1 MRPPYYIKF
10 NAKNIILCY
19 YVASRKYMKKEFEKQ
34 FASSLSVFSNSL
46 IIVLKLIAGVVSG
59 SISII
64 SEAIHSTSDLLASV
78 LTFFAVKKSSHPADK
93 GHPFGHG
100 RYEDVAGFLEGI
112 LIVLAS
118 FFILFEAGKRILSGS
133 SLELDSTAGIVVM
146 GISAVMNLFVSR
158 YLLAVAQKTDS
169 VALRADANHLSTDV
183 YSSLG
188 ILAGFILIK
197 LTNITLLDP
206 LIAIVVALIILKTG
220 VVITKE
226 SLNNLVDG
234 TLPDED
240 IKKIENVLDNCQN
253 IYGYKNLRSRKSGQ
267 NRDIDITLL
276 CEGDMSLKECHKICD
291 SVEEKIKL
299 SLPNTEIT
307 IHCEP
312 FLNK

>member
-1 MRPPYYIKF
+1 M
-10 NAKNIILCY
+10 KNN
-19 YVASRKYMKKEFEKQ
+19 FEKN
-34 FASSLSVFSNSL
+34 FAAMLSVFSNTL
-46 IIVLKLIAGVVSG
+46 IIIFKLVAGVISG

-78 LTFFAVKKSSHPADK
+78 LTYFAVQKSSHPADK

-118 FFILFEAGKRILSGS
+118 IFIFWESTKRIVHGG
-133 SLELDSTAGIVVM
+133 SLEFDSTLGIVVM
-146 GISAVMNLFVSR
+146 GVASVLNFLVSR
-158 YLLAVAQKTDS
+158 YLYMVANKTDS
-169 VALRADANHLSTDV
+169 VALKADAKHLSTDV

-188 ILAGFILIK
+188 ILVGFVLIK
-197 LTNITLLDP
+197 LTNIVLLDP
-206 LIAIVVALIILKTG
+206 LIAIAVAIVILKTG
-220 VVITKE
+220 ITITKE

-234 TLPDED
+234 TLPEED

-253 IYGYKNLRSRKSGQ
+253 IYGYKNLKSRKSGQ

-276 CEGDMSLKECHKICD
+276 CEGNITLKDCHEICD
-291 SVEEKIKL
+291 VIENKIKQA
-299 SLPNTEIT
+299 LPNTLIT

-312 FLNK
+312 YKN

>member
-1 MRPPYYIKF
+1 M
-10 NAKNIILCY
+10 
-19 YVASRKYMKKEFEKQ
+19 
-34 FASSLSVFSNSL
+34 
-46 IIVLKLIAGVVSG
+46 
-59 SISII
+59 
-64 SEAIHSTSDLLASV
+64 
-78 LTFFAVKKSSHPADK
+78 
-93 GHPFGHG
+93 
-100 RYEDVAGFLEGI
+100 
-112 LIVLAS
+112 
-118 FFILFEAGKRILSGS
+118 
-133 SLELDSTAGIVVM
+133 
-146 GISAVMNLFVSR
+146 
-158 YLLAVAQKTDS
+158 AQKTDS
-169 VALRADANHLSTDV
+169 VALRADANHLGADV

-299 SLPNTEIT
+299 SLQNTEIT

>member
-1 MRPPYYIKF
+1 
-10 NAKNIILCY
+10 
-19 YVASRKYMKKEFEKQ
+19 MKKEFEKQ
-34 FASSLSVFSNSL
+34 FASSMSVFSNSL

-146 GISAVMNLFVSR
+146 GISAVMNLLVSR

-253 IYGYKNLRSRKSGQ
+253 IHGYKNLRSRKSGQ

-299 SLPNTEIT
+299 SLQNTEIT

>member
-1 MRPPYYIKF
+1 
-10 NAKNIILCY
+10 
-19 YVASRKYMKKEFEKQ
+19 MKKEFEKQ

-78 LTFFAVKKSSHPADK
+78 LTFLAVKKSSHPADK

-197 LTNITLLDP
+197 FTNITLLDP

-312 FLNK
+312 F